1 MRRSHTGV
9 LAMLTIGS
17 VIGAAGCAGVGGQ
30 TSEASGGVDCPVVE
44 FIVPYEPGGGSDRQV
59 RRLQPHLEKSL
70 DTRINITY
78 QPGGDGAAGWQSLDA
93 AEPDGCTVANVVAPN
108 IILLSESG
116 DVGFEYD
123 KFEYVAWTEWTP
135 NVLTVSAK
143 SRYETVE
150 DFVEAAK
157 ADPRGLTVAGVGEIG
172 KLLTQQVEAATGIK
186 VSYVPVTGGVGDI
199 VPQIQGGHVDAGMIG
214 LAHVVE
220 GGGSLRGL
228 ASSGSE
234 ASPALPDVPTF
245 SSRGFEGVTLPT
257 SWGVIAPPGT
267 PDDVMQDW
275 NDAIGKAMSS
285 EKTLT
290 ELKKSGLT
298 PLQQSPSE
306 AQAYLDDRVTDLDK
320 ARAKFG

>member
-1 MRRSHTGV
+1 MRRTHAGV
-9 LAMLTIGS
+9 LVTVLLGS
-17 VIGAAGCAGVGGQ
+17 VAACGGGGASTASS
-30 TSEASGGVDCPVVE
+30 SEFDCPVVE

-116 DVGFEYD
+116 DVGFAYD
-123 KFEYVAWTEWTP
+123 KFEYIAWTEWTP

-143 SRYETVE
+143 SDYKTVE
-150 DFVEAAK
+150 DFITAAK
-157 ADPRGLTVAGVGEIG
+157 SDPGGLTVAGVGEVG
-172 KLLTQQVEAATGIK
+172 KLLVEQVEAATGMK

-199 VPQIQGGHVDAGMIG
+199 VPEIQGGHVDAGMIG

-228 ASSGSE
+228 ASSGTKP
-234 ASPALPDVPTF
+234 SPELPEVPTF
-245 SSRGFEGVTLPT
+245 SSRGFSGVTLPT
-257 SWGVIAPPGT
+257 TWGVIAPPNT
-267 PDDVMQDW
+267 PDAIMKDW
-275 NDAIGKAMSS
+275 NDAISKAMSS

-290 ELKKSGLT
+290 ELRKSGLT

-306 AQAYLDDRVTDLDK
+306 AQAYLSDRVKDLEK
-320 ARAKFG
+320 ARSKFG